1 MRQRKRHPLDVPT
14 PVAVALADFCR
25 RAAAPVDPR
34 TVRDALSLLSPK
46 QDEQVLELAGA
57 EPRAKPLGPFAV
69 VDMIETGATAHAAA
83 ERQLAGAFD
92 RIELADLEDVALAPR
107 RAEGAVERV
116 EEPPHAE
123 APPKRKRTPKTT
135 VEERVAPKVVRRAG
149 EPPPAPKPQP
159 ARAPPR
165 YSTFHK
171 KNLPQPRG
179 RFTRVDVIKQNSHKL
194 LDTHM
199 KEELERLIEQHGHR
213 YAIRRALESSY
224 AGKKGEPL
232 SIAEVENALRHH
244 ELRRLIGERERTIVI
259 AAVTE
264 TRGDLGRAAMMLGM
278 KPDELDHVVLNA
290 GAQQEIE
297 KVREHHAREA
307 LAHGNIR
314 FKLELMEKT
323 KYLADLGVEKRF
335 RDALA
340 LELSE
345 LLDKALDGATD
356 VEALIREV
364 ARREALPYEKFKAAV
379 DRTGLSAAY
388 RRRLAS

>member
-25 RAAAPVDPR
+25 RAGAPVDPR
-34 TVRDALSLLSPK
+34 TVRDALSLLSAN

-69 VDMIETGATAHAAA
+69 VDLIETGATAHTVA

-92 RIELADLEDVALAPR
+92 RIELADLELQPTPPPPAAPPQVAEPVIEEPGKPR
-107 RAEGAVERV
+107 R
-116 EEPPHAE
+116 
-123 APPKRKRTPKTT
+123 KRAAKTT
-135 VEERVAPKVVRRAG
+135 VEDRVAPKVVRRAG
-149 EPPPAPKPQP
+149 EPPPPPKPPP
-159 ARAPPR
+159 ARAPPK

-199 KEELERLIEQHGHR
+199 KEELEQLIEQHGHR
-213 YAIRRALESSY
+213 YAIRRALEPIY

-307 LAHGNIR
+307 LAHGNLR

-340 LELSE
+340 LEVSE
-345 LLDKALDGATD
+345 LLDKAMDGATD
-356 VEALIREV
+356 VDSLVREV